1 MIRFTA
7 ILVAAMTFAMP
18 VQSAG
23 GGGGHGSEP
32 KREPGVPSL
41 DLPPFMAPVIE
52 NGELKFYM
60 YIVVKLD
67 LTSDFKKPVVLE
79 KVPYLQDAL
88 LRYVHKAAIP
98 PLPGTEKIDEAALA
112 AGLKPIVDGIL
123 GPDVVQQVGFRNLAK
138 AAY

>member
-1 MIRFTA
+1 MIRFTGLL
-7 ILVAAMTFAMP
+7 IAAVVFA
-18 VQSAG
+18 VTAQAAG
-23 GGGGHGSEP
+23 GGGGHGAEA

-41 DLPPFMAPVIE
+41 DLPPFMAPVSV

-79 KVPYLQDAL
+79 KVPYLQDAM
-88 LRYVHKAAIP
+88 LRFVHTAPIA
-98 PLPGTEKIDEAALA
+98 PLAGTEKIDEAALA
-112 AGLKPIVDGIL
+112 AGLKPIVDNIL